1 MRNKPISRRV
11 VIYTDASL
19 SGFGGVA
26 LSSDGMD
33 WVIAGRWSR
42 IQHGLHIN
50 LLELIAVRK
59 ILFNSARRFLQ
70 GAAIDIVLDNTT
82 AMYQLIKGR
91 SNLFKQNAQ
100 LHAIHVLCE
109 VCQITIVN
117 IRYINTSKNPADFW
131 SRVFSSVRTR
141 TQLFTLAR
149 HSTGIHTTCSQLH
162 GGEDQGR
169 AEKEFH
175 CSKLAL

>member
-1 MRNKPISRRV
+1 M

-59 ILFNSARRFLQ
+59 ILFNSARIFLQ

-100 LHAIHVLCE
+100 LHAIYVL
-109 VCQITIVN
+109 
-117 IRYINTSKNPADFW
+117 
-131 SRVFSSVRTR
+131 
-141 TQLFTLAR
+141 
-149 HSTGIHTTCSQLH
+149 
-162 GGEDQGR
+162 
-169 AEKEFH
+169 
-175 CSKLAL
+175 